1 MMDEFIWLQKTDPV
15 YKHYIEKNWFR
26 ILAVKN
32 ELSETYYCFC
42 KNGNEKSE
50 ISEELRNMLI
60 APISVKEKNFDNFI
74 MTFEEN
80 KTFAFIW
87 QNQRCFSTPY
97 EVVEKIKKS
106 PLNFYRPSE
115 LIEVPNVRVFLSKS
129 KLKIKT
135 TIDIMPIFLIFLCIL
150 LVCLTVIGLLIWL
163 F

>member
-1 MMDEFIWLQKTDPV
+1 MDKFIWLQKTDPV
-15 YKHYIEKNWFR
+15 YKNYIEKNWFR

-42 KNGNEKSE
+42 KNGNQ
-50 ISEELRNMLI
+50 ISEDLRNMLI

-87 QNQRCFSTPY
+87 QNQRCFSAPY

-106 PLNFYRPSE
+106 PLDFYKPSE
-115 LIEVPNVRVFLSKS
+115 FIEVPNVRIFLSDS

-135 TIDIMPIFLIFLCIL
+135 TIDIIPIVLIFLCVL